1 MKVNQTT
8 SQQQYFTE
16 RKVLK
21 SHYAILLPIYLGH
34 MQKLTIFLFGQ
45 CLQVSMKLEAFSQ
58 SCLEKTY
65 SSRSL

>member
-21 SHYAILLPIYLGH
+21 SHYAAYLLRSHAKINYFSLRAVLPSFNGTGSFFTIL
-34 MQKLTIFLFGQ
+34 
-45 CLQVSMKLEAFSQ
+45 SQ
-58 SCLEKTY
+58 ENV
-65 SSRSL
+65 